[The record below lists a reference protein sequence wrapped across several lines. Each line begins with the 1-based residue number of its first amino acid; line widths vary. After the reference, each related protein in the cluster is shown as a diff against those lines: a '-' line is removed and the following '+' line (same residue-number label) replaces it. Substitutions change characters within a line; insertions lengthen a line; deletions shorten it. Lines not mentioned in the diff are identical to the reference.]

1 MNIKKIPPTVIVPI
15 DPKLPDIPKP
25 YQRDIYLFETYIA
38 GTSYIPNIEEIV
50 QALNEEEV
58 FSFFRETENEYDIH
72 AIVIKT
78 KNHEKTGYL
87 PASDNQIFSRLM
99 DAGKLLFGKLNRV
112 EVKGKWY
119 KVYIDIYLKD

>member
-1 MNIKKIPPTVIVPI
+1 MNIKKIPPAVIVPI
-15 DPKLPDIPKP
+15 TPKLPDVPKP

-38 GTSYIPNIEEIV
+38 GTSYIPNIEELV
-50 QALNEEEV
+50 QKLNEEEV
-58 FSFFRETENEYDIH
+58 FSFFRETKNEYDIY

-78 KNHEKTGYL
+78 KNNEKIGYL

-112 EVKGKWY
+112 DVQGKWY
-119 KVYIDIYLKD
+119 KIYIDIYLKD